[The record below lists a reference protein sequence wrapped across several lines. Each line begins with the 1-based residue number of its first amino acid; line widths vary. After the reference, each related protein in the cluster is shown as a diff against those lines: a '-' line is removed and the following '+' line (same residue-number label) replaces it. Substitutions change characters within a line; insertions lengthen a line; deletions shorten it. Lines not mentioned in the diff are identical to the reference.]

1 MNNKL
6 TAKERKHLEQVKNL
20 PCSVCDANGPSQA
33 HHIEQHK
40 QYLCIPLCPD
50 CHTGSFNGIHGQKR
64 IWDVLKKTEMS
75 CLNDTIQKLL
85 EKDFQKTQKVGD
97 F

>member
-6 TAKERKHLEQVKNL
+6 TAKEKKHLEQVKSL

-40 QYLCIPLCPD
+40 QYLCIPLCQD

-85 EKDFQKTQKVGD
+85 ENQNQNFSDF
-97 F
+97 